1 MSYPL
6 NDKGIINH
14 IVKHPD
20 TLTPLITG
28 VEPAKSDTF
37 NTLIT
42 RCFTICSLCAYY
54 KLSPRSCQVINNCGN
69 QDICTIL
76 KPSLEELGCPTKL
89 FITGGYHEIKNQSS
103 TFRIKS
109 QKC

>member
-1 MSYPL
+1 
-6 NDKGIINH
+6 
-14 IVKHPD
+14 
-20 TLTPLITG
+20 
-28 VEPAKSDTF
+28 
-37 NTLIT
+37 
-42 RCFTICSLCAYY
+42 
-54 KLSPRSCQVINNCGN
+54 VINNCGN